1 MAALPALAAVD
12 LARGGDTPP
21 APAARYLRQV
31 SSPNQQR
38 ERPRPPRP
46 SRRLKALRQRAAQLL
61 WGVASLGL
69 FIGLWEIAWWR
80 GWADPLLLPP
90 PHLFLANLPEQFRFF
105 DPNGERAG
113 ALASGGSLWSVL
125 GVMAWSALR
134 VTAGLALGFVL
145 SLAVG
150 VAIHT
155 LRLFGKL
162 TLPTITLLAPISP
175 VAWLPVAVFMFGI
188 GNPPAIFLVFISV
201 FFVMVLSTLA
211 QIDAVPPAYLQVA
224 RIMGA
229 TPRQLLRHVVLPAI
243 LPGLFVTLRLNLFAA
258 WMVVL
263 IAEAVGVGS
272 GLGQVVMMARNTFNA
287 SLVFF
292 TMTLIGIAG
301 FAFDQALR
309 WVQRRVLWW
318 VGPATGAGGA

>member
-1 MAALPALAAVD
+1 MGAAVQRAPSPGAPPQLPGRWRARLASAGWALASV
-12 LARGGDTPP
+12 
-21 APAARYLRQV
+21 
-31 SSPNQQR
+31 
-38 ERPRPPRP
+38 
-46 SRRLKALRQRAAQLL
+46 
-61 WGVASLGL
+61 GL
-69 FIGLWEIAWWR
+69 FVGIWEAAWAL

-90 PHLFLANLPEQFRFF
+90 PHLFLANLGEQFRFF
-105 DPNGERAG
+105 DPDGERAG
-113 ALASGGSLWSVL
+113 ALSSGGSLGSVL
-125 GVMAWSALR
+125 GVIAWTSLR
-134 VTAGLALGFVL
+134 VSAGLALGFVL

-150 VAIHT
+150 VGI
-155 LRLFGKL
+155 RYVGWFGKL
-162 TLPTITLLAPISP
+162 TLPTITMLAPISP

-188 GNPPAIFLVFISV
+188 GNPPAVFLVFISV
-201 FFVMVLSTLA
+201 FFVMVLSTLS
-211 QIDAVPPAYLQVA
+211 QIDTVPPSYLHVA

-229 TPRQLLRHVVLPAI
+229 SKPQLYRHVVLPAI

-292 TMTLIGIAG
+292 TMTLIGLAG
-301 FAFDQALR
+301 FAFDQGLR

-318 VGPATGAGGA
+318 VGPSAVAGVR

>member
-1 MAALPALAAVD
+1 MSAVPTMVEPSASVAA
-12 LARGGDTPP
+12 
-21 APAARYLRQV
+21 AARPRGWASKVVARLR
-31 SSPNQQR
+31 
-38 ERPRPPRP
+38 
-46 SRRLKALRQRAAQLL
+46 ALL
-61 WGVASLGL
+61 WGCASVGL
-69 FIGLWEIAWWR
+69 FVGVWEFAWWR

-90 PHLFLANLPEQFRFF
+90 PHLFLANLGEQFRFF

-113 ALASGGSLWSVL
+113 ALSSGGSLGSVL
-125 GVMAWSALR
+125 GVMAWTSLR
-134 VTAGLALGFVL
+134 VIAGLTLGFVL

-150 VAIHT
+150 VGI
-155 LRLFGKL
+155 RYFGLFGKL

-175 VAWLPVAVFMFGI
+175 VAWLPVAVFVFGI
-188 GNPPAIFLVFISV
+188 GNPPAVFLVFISV

-211 QIDAVPPAYLQVA
+211 QIDAVPPAYIHVA

-229 TPRQLLRHVVLPAI
+229 SKRQMFRHVILPAI

-292 TMTLIGIAG
+292 TMTLIGLAG
-301 FAFDQALR
+301 FAFDQGLR
-309 WVQRRVLWW
+309 WIQRRVLWW
-318 VGPATGAGGA
+318 VGPSAVGP

>member
-1 MAALPALAAVD
+1 V
-12 LARGGDTPP
+12 GI
-21 APAARYLRQV
+21 RYF
-31 SSPNQQR
+31 
-38 ERPRPPRP
+38 
-46 SRRLKALRQRAAQLL
+46 
-61 WGVASLGL
+61 GV
-69 FIGLWEIAWWR
+69 
-80 GWADPLLLPP
+80 
-90 PHLFLANLPEQFRFF
+90 
-105 DPNGERAG
+105 
-113 ALASGGSLWSVL
+113 
-125 GVMAWSALR
+125 
-134 VTAGLALGFVL
+134 
-145 SLAVG
+145 
-150 VAIHT
+150 
-155 LRLFGKL
+155 FGKL

-188 GNPPAIFLVFISV
+188 GNPPAVFLVFISV
-201 FFVMVLSTLA
+201 FFVMVLSTLS
-211 QIDAVPPAYLQVA
+211 QIDAVPASYLQVA

-229 TPRQLLRHVVLPAI
+229 SKRQLFRHVILPAI

-292 TMTLIGIAG
+292 TMTLIGLAG

-318 VGPATGAGGA
+318 VGPSAAAGGL